1 MNCLL
6 LSGEILLSPGE
17 GVASPG
23 WRGPAV
29 SSGPGLLLGDSVRF
43 RGPRVRGSRLPPAP
57 SALLVPVSCW
67 DRDLLRSPDGSQP
80 GSAAPGNTL
89 PWKHEGPP
97 SLGSSPRGLAAP
109 PSPLPASA
117 SVPCWPR
124 VGRHQLALWLMR
136 GAGPREARGS
146 NAKPRA
152 QTASSTPA
160 EGRKREAPPQ
170 PGSAVLSRSHLDIQG
185 WDRQVN
191 SPGCL
196 GPCSCG
202 DLGACDMA
210 TFKSR
215 LQNSMYR
222 ACHSFY

>member
-67 DRDLLRSPDGSQP
+67 DHDLLRSPDGSQP
-80 GSAAPGNTL
+80 GSAAPGNSL

-97 SLGSSPRGLAAP
+97 SLGSCFCFCPLLAQGGQT
-109 PSPLPASA
+109 S
-117 SVPCWPR
+117 
-124 VGRHQLALWLMR
+124 
-136 GAGPREARGS
+136 AGPLANERGRPQRGQGFKCQTKSPDSKQHPCRGQEKRSSAPTRE
-146 NAKPRA
+146 
-152 QTASSTPA
+152 
-160 EGRKREAPPQ
+160 
-170 PGSAVLSRSHLDIQG
+170 
-185 WDRQVN
+185 
-191 SPGCL
+191 
-196 GPCSCG
+196 PCV
-202 DLGACDMA
+202 
-210 TFKSR
+210 T
-215 LQNSMYR
+215 
-222 ACHSFY
+222 